1 MPAKDIIHDAVRNAL
16 ENDGWTITDDPLTL
30 TYKDKSVY
38 TDLGAERLIG
48 AQREQEKIAVEVK
61 SFIGASVIRDVE
73 IALGQHALY
82 LAFLSETEKDRKLYI
97 ALTTLAYAKL
107 SQSDA
112 IQMLFRY
119 NEVSLIVVDVDSE
132 VVISWIQN

>member
-38 TDLGAERLIG
+38 TDLGAERLFG
-48 AQREQEKIAVEVK
+48 AQRDKEKIAVEVK

-82 LAFLSETEKDRKLYI
+82 LAFLSEIEAERKLYI
-97 ALTTLAYAKL
+97 ALNQIAYATL

-119 NEVSLIVVDVDSE
+119 NQVSLLVVDVDSE
-132 VVISWIQN
+132 VIVSWIEN